1 MAIGTAIAL
10 GLQAYG
16 AYQSFSQASEAS
28 GLRKQAE
35 KDAER
40 AMSKAK
46 KFVEKTPLLKV
57 GLAKEAYRRQQ
68 EAANV
73 SAAQAIEALRESERG
88 MGRLGGVYSQK
99 QMIDADIAS
108 RMAGDIYDLNILQ
121 ARAQEQDYDAL
132 AGIELQEKAGQEL
145 YMSDLDQ
152 QIKEGTERGF
162 QQLGR
167 LGSAAIDIDDEQ
179 GISRKIKANIADRRA
194 ARQEAQLAAMGVTD
208 VDLPTLD
215 NSGQSSVMQTRPSLG
230 EFEGLPLE
238 GQYNPLNPFALKRSP
253 LTFPDVILG
262 EEPKEVP
269 LPAYPGQG
277 GLELTPLPAYPGQG
291 GFELTPFSFDQY
303 LRQTS

>member
-16 AYQSFSQASEAS
+16 AYQSFSQAAEAS
-28 GLRKQAE
+28 RLKKEAE

-132 AGIELQEKAGQEL
+132 AQIELQEKAGQEL

-152 QIKEGTERGF
+152 QIKEGQEG
-162 QQLGR
+162 GIEA
-167 LGSAAIDIDDEQ
+167 LGSLGATVTDLSDSQ
-179 GISRKIKANIADRRA
+179 LSRKIKANIADRRA
-194 ARQEAQLAAMGVTD
+194 RRKDAQLRAMGITD
-208 VDLPTLD
+208 AVESASLPSLSNT
-215 NSGQSSVMQTRPSLG
+215 GQTSDMQTGATPLSLG
-230 EFEGLPLE
+230 EFEGLPIE
-238 GQYNPLNPFALKRSP
+238 GRLDPYNPFTSQRSP
-253 LTFPDVILG
+253 LFPAQ
-262 EEPKEVP
+262 P
-269 LPAYPGQG
+269 LPPLQQLPR
-277 GLELTPLPAYPGQG
+277 LENLPAYPGQG
-291 GFELTPFSFDQY
+291 GFELTPFTFDQY
-303 LRQTS
+303 LRQTR

>member
-16 AYQSFSQASEAS
+16 AYQNFSQAAEAS
-28 GLRKQAE
+28 RLRKEAE

-132 AGIELQEKAGQEL
+132 AQIELQEKAGQEL

-152 QIKEGTERGF
+152 QIKEGQERGF
-162 QQLGR
+162 QAAGR
-167 LGSAAIDIDDEQ
+167 LGSALTDLSDSQ
-179 GISRKIKANIADRRA
+179 LSRQIKANIADRRA
-194 ARQEAQLAAMGVTD
+194 DRRAGREAAQLAAMGVTD
-208 VDLPTLD
+208 AVESASLPSLSNT
-215 NSGQSSVMQTRPSLG
+215 GQSSVMQTSPIAPIVPSTT
-230 EFEGLPLE
+230 
-238 GQYNPLNPFALKRSP
+238 QINPYDPIFSFVQGDDL
-253 LTFPDVILG
+253 
-262 EEPKEVP
+262 
-269 LPAYPGQG
+269 GQG
-277 GLELTPLPAYPGQG
+277 VEFDPGFNIDPDGSGGYVTRKEIQQLLRPNILDYPRGRSNT
-291 GFELTPFSFDQY
+291 GF
-303 LRQTS
+303 

>member
-40 AMSKAK
+40 AFSKAR
-46 KFVEKTPLLKV
+46 KFIEKNPLSKV

-132 AGIELQEKAGQEL
+132 AQMQLQEKAGQEL

-152 QIKEGTERGF
+152 QIKEGTEG
-162 QQLGR
+162 GIEA
-167 LGSAAIDIDDEQ
+167 LGSLGATVTDMSDGQ
-179 GISRKIKANIADRRA
+179 LSRKIKANVADRRA
-194 ARQEAQLAAMGVTD
+194 ARQEARARAAGMTNIIGEEF
-208 VDLPTLD
+208 LPSVSNT
-215 NSGQSSVMQTRPSLG
+215 GQSSVMQTSPIAPIVPSTTQ
-230 EFEGLPLE
+230 F
-238 GQYNPLNPFALKRSP
+238 NPYDPIFSFTQGADL
-253 LTFPDVILG
+253 
-262 EEPKEVP
+262 
-269 LPAYPGQG
+269 GQG
-277 GLELTPLPAYPGQG
+277 VEFDPGFSVDGEGGRLVTRQQLQQLLRPNILDYPRGRSNT
-291 GFELTPFSFDQY
+291 GF
-303 LRQTS
+303 

>member
-16 AYQSFSQASEAS
+16 AYKSFSQAAESSRLKKE
-28 GLRKQAE
+28 AE

-152 QIKEGTERGF
+152 QIKEGIEGGIEG
-162 QQLGR
+162 LGR
-167 LGSAAIDIDDEQ
+167 LGSTATDMSDGQ
-179 GISRKIKANIADRRA
+179 LSRKIKANIADRRA
-194 ARQEAQLAAMGVTD
+194 RRQDAQLAKMGVTD
-208 VDLPTLD
+208 VDLPTLN

-238 GQYNPLNPFALKRSP
+238 GQYNPFNPFAPKRSP

-269 LPAYPGQG
+269 FPAYPGQV
-277 GLELTPLPAYPGQG
+277 GL
-291 GFELTPFSFDQY
+291 ELTPFSFDQY

>member
-16 AYQSFSQASEAS
+16 AYQNFSQAAEAS
-28 GLRKQAE
+28 RLRKEAE

-132 AGIELQEKAGQEL
+132 AQIELQEKAGQEL

-152 QIKEGTERGF
+152 QIKEGQERGF
-162 QQLGR
+162 QAAGR
-167 LGSAAIDIDDEQ
+167 LGSALTDLSDSQ
-179 GISRKIKANIADRRA
+179 LSRQIKANIADRRA
-194 ARQEAQLAAMGVTD
+194 GREAAQLAAMGVTD
-208 VDLPTLD
+208 VDLPTL
-215 NSGQSSVMQTRPSLG
+215 NNTGQSSVMQTGATPPSLG
-230 EFEGLPLE
+230 EFEGLPIE
-238 GQYNPLNPFALKRSP
+238 GQLDPYNPFAPQRSP
-253 LTFPDVILG
+253 LFPTPTFP
-262 EEPKEVP
+262 P
-269 LPAYPGQG
+269 LQQLPR
-277 GLELTPLPAYPGQG
+277 LENLPAYPGQG

-303 LRQTS
+303 LRQTR

>member
-16 AYQSFSQASEAS
+16 AYQNFSQAAEAS
-28 GLRKQAE
+28 RLRKEAE

-132 AGIELQEKAGQEL
+132 AQIELQEKAGQEL

-152 QIKEGTERGF
+152 QIKEGQERGF
-162 QQLGR
+162 QAAGS
-167 LGSAAIDIDDEQ
+167 LGSALTDLSDSQ
-179 GISRKIKANIADRRA
+179 LSRQIKANIADRRA
-194 ARQEAQLAAMGVTD
+194 GREAAQLAAMGVTD
-208 VDLPTLD
+208 VDLPTL
-215 NSGQSSVMQTRPSLG
+215 NNTGQSSVMQTGATPPSLG
-230 EFEGLPLE
+230 EFEGLPIE
-238 GQYNPLNPFALKRSP
+238 GRLDPYNPFASQRSP
-253 LTFPDVILG
+253 LFPAQ
-262 EEPKEVP
+262 P
-269 LPAYPGQG
+269 LPPLQQLPR
-277 GLELTPLPAYPGQG
+277 LENLPAYPGQG

-303 LRQTS
+303 LRQTR

>member
-152 QIKEGTERGF
+152 QIKEGIEGGIEG
-162 QQLGR
+162 LGR
-167 LGSAAIDIDDEQ
+167 LGSTATDMSDGQ
-179 GISRKIKANIADRRA
+179 LSRKIKANIADRRA
-194 ARQEAQLAAMGVTD
+194 RRQDAQLAKMGVTD
-208 VDLPTLD
+208 VDLPTLN
-215 NSGQSSVMQTRPSLG
+215 NSGQSSVMQTRPTSPSLG

-238 GQYNPLNPFALKRSP
+238 GQYNPFNPFAPKRSP

-262 EEPKEVP
+262 EEPKN
-269 LPAYPGQG
+269 LPGQG
-277 GLELTPLPAYPGQG
+277 GL
-291 GFELTPFSFDQY
+291 ELTPFSFDQY

>member
-16 AYQSFSQASEAS
+16 AYKSFSQAAESSRLKKE
-28 GLRKQAE
+28 AE

-40 AMSKAK
+40 AFSKAK

-57 GLAKEAYRRQQ
+57 GLAKEAYRRRQ

-132 AGIELQEKAGQEL
+132 AQMQLQEKAGQEL

-152 QIKEGTERGF
+152 QIKEGQEG
-162 QQLGR
+162 GIEA
-167 LGSAAIDIDDEQ
+167 LGSLGATVTDMSDGQ
-179 GISRKIKANIADRRA
+179 LSRKIKANIADRRA
-194 ARQEAQLAAMGVTD
+194 RRQEAQLAAMGVTD
-208 VDLPTLD
+208 AVESASLPSLSNT
-215 NSGQSSVMQTRPSLG
+215 GQSSVMQTSPIAPIVPSTTQ
-230 EFEGLPLE
+230 F
-238 GQYNPLNPFALKRSP
+238 NPYDPIFSFAQGDDL
-253 LTFPDVILG
+253 
-262 EEPKEVP
+262 
-269 LPAYPGQG
+269 GQG
-277 GLELTPLPAYPGQG
+277 VEFDPGIDPGFYVDGEGGMPVTRQELQQLLRPNILDYPRGRSNT
-291 GFELTPFSFDQY
+291 GF
-303 LRQTS
+303 